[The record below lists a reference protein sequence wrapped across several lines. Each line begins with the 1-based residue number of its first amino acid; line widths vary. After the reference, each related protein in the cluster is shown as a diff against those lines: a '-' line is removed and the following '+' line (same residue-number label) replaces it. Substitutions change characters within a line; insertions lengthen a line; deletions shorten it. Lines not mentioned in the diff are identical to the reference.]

1 MEFPTSVNNERATAI
16 QRPLQ
21 IYRLHEIGKCNVV
34 TGTKQE
40 IQLLLLTVA
49 KLLYLFVQQRK
60 LELGQKN
67 INRIAGIELIINSW
81 KTLIKKVS

>member
-1 MEFPTSVNNERATAI
+1 MLVK

>member
-60 LELGQKN
+60 LELGQKKN
-67 INRIAGIELIINSW
+67 INKINVLQSF
-81 KTLIKKVS
+81 TIF